1 MLAKLLRT
9 IILTMLLIGGGV
21 GYGWQPFTLSV
32 MANVLVMAALGPFA
46 LLALIVGVSAVR
58 SRSTSEP
65 FAMWWR
71 ALWGEYL
78 ASVQVFLRRQPWTS
92 GTPGIQEAS
101 ATPASPP
108 RVPVVLVHGY
118 LCNHR
123 TWDTM
128 AQALRAQGHTVLAVN
143 LEPLF
148 TSIDHYAPCI
158 EAAVA
163 QLCQHTGASQVAL
176 VGHSMGGVAIR
187 AWMRTNGT
195 ARVARVITLGT
206 PHSGTLG
213 DPLPRSPNSIQ
224 MVWHSDWLH
233 TLSANETDATRAL
246 MRIALTPQDNIVYP
260 QRAQVLPGVPVTV
273 FEGLGHMQLCLE
285 PQPVAW
291 VCDQLAS
298 TAALAGADAT

>member
-21 GYGWQPFTLSV
+21 GYGWQPFTMGV
-32 MANVLVMAALGPFA
+32 IANVLVLAALGPFA

-58 SRSTSEP
+58 SRAQGEP
-65 FAMWWR
+65 TGMWWR

-78 ASVQVFLRRQPWTS
+78 ASVQVFLLRQPWTS
-92 GTPGIQEAS
+92 GTPRIQDPS
-101 ATPASPP
+101 PTATTPT

-123 TWDTM
+123 TWDTLIP
-128 AQALRAQGHTVLAVN
+128 ALRAQGHTVLAVN

-148 TSIDHYAPCI
+148 TSIDNFAPCI
-158 EAAVA
+158 ETAVA
-163 QLCQHTGASQVAL
+163 KLCRHTGASQVAL

-195 ARVARVITLGT
+195 AHVARVITLGT
-206 PHSGTLG
+206 PHAGTLG

-224 MVWHSDWLH
+224 MVLHSEWLR
-233 TLSANETDATRAL
+233 TLSSSETDATRAL
-246 MRIALTPQDNIVYP
+246 MRIGLTPQDNIVYP
-260 QRAQVLPGVPVTV
+260 QRAQVLPGVAATV
-273 FEGLGHMQLCLE
+273 FEGIGHMQLCLE

-291 VCDQLAS
+291 VCAQLARGE
-298 TAALAGADAT
+298 TA